1 MFLTNQHDKILSLF
15 GKYRRVGGYMKNE
28 DWFAEASIIDKMVA
42 EKGFK
47 VDHEYFFANAY
58 NSP

>member
-1 MFLTNQHDKILSLF
+1 
-15 GKYRRVGGYMKNE
+15 MKNE

-47 VDHEYFFANAY
+47 VDQEYFFANAY

>member
-1 MFLTNQHDKILSLF
+1 
-15 GKYRRVGGYMKNE
+15 MKNE
-28 DWFAEASIIDKMVA
+28 DWFAEASIIDKMVG

-47 VDHEYFFANAY
+47 VDQEYFFANAY